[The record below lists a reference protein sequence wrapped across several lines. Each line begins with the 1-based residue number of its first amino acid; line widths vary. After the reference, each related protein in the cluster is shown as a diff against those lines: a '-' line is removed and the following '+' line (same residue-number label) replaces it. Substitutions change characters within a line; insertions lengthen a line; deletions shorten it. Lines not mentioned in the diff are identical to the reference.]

1 VVNDK
6 QRRRARRREKRQRT
20 IDQRSGGNWV
30 AGMVLVQQDVG
41 DDCPVCL
48 FIRARADC
56 AGPGGMIPLSAAE
69 VAELQAV
76 MRG

>member
-1 VVNDK
+1 MVSVN
-6 QRRRARRREKRQRT
+6 
-20 IDQRSGGNWV
+20 
-30 AGMVLVQQDVG
+30 QDVG

-48 FIRARADC
+48 FVRARADR

-69 VAELQAV
+69 VAELQAL